1 MPLHWW
7 CRKLPLPL
15 GFHFFFSCN
24 FYAHFYMM
32 LKLSM
37 KAKVINRYE
46 HSH

>member
-15 GFHFFFSCN
+15 GFHFFFFSCN

-37 KAKVINRYE
+37 KAKVIN
-46 HSH
+46 